1 MCVCSVAQS
10 HLTLCNIMDCSLSGS
25 SIHGILQARI
35 LEWVVISSSR
45 GSSWPRDQ
53 TCLRFPAGMEIFLAG
68 MFFTIGATW
77 EAQASGTQIKAEVA
91 GPEVQLFRLCDIVS
105 HFVGFFLFLHSLFC
119 PIDLFLDLN
128 ANATLIL
135 QLFNNVFFSL

>member
-45 GSSWPRDQ
+45 GFPDPGIELMSPAITTVRPINITISSYSYHF
-53 TCLRFPAGMEIFLAG
+53 C
-68 MFFTIGATW
+68 
-77 EAQASGTQIKAEVA
+77 AS
-91 GPEVQLFRLCDIVS
+91 
-105 HFVGFFLFLHSLFC
+105 
-119 PIDLFLDLN
+119 
-128 ANATLIL
+128 
-135 QLFNNVFFSL
+135 